1 MSMNREAMRERRDPN
16 RDSGRRTGMVLVIEE
31 RQTFLSGVDV
41 LSNYTA
47 VRPGDAT
54 GKSTASSMLTV
65 RMPVCLPPRW
75 L

>member
-1 MSMNREAMRERRDPN
+1 
-16 RDSGRRTGMVLVIEE
+16 MVLVMEE

-54 GKSTASSMLTV
+54 GKSTAESMLTV

-75 L
+75 F